1 MRRVVIAFLL
11 AAVFACVGATSASA
25 NATDTA
31 TWLVLQV
38 NDQGFIPQAANP
50 SQPNLSVTAQAI
62 TALAA
67 VHEFQPVAEF
77 MMTYI
82 DAHVDDFV
90 VRNGVDDPGA
100 LSYVIL
106 ARAAMGESTNT
117 LITRLQAT
125 QQTSGPLAGLFG
137 AADASF
143 DGAFRQ
149 GLSLLALHTAGVS
162 NAKGVTWLEDQQCAD
177 GLWTSLR
184 TDTSQPCAAADS
196 VTFAGPDTNSSAVAA
211 LGLFAQGATPFVDA
225 AVTGLKAV
233 RNAGGGWGFVARAD
247 QASDANSTGLVMTAL
262 RTINGSIDTKGLAAL
277 EKLTVGCDADPAD
290 IGGVAFQPDNKG
302 KLVPDAFA
310 TVQALPALAG
320 ASLPLVDVTFGALG
334 ASACTA
340 AAPSTTST
348 TVPVSTA
355 GSSSTTTTTTAPVA
369 AAAELPRTGSSSTPL
384 VVIGA
389 LCVLA
394 GGAVLGGAR
403 RRRA

>member
-1 MRRVVIAFLL
+1 
-11 AAVFACVGATSASA
+11 VFACVGATSASA

-31 TWLVLQV
+31 AWLVHQV
-38 NDQGFIPQAANP
+38 NSQGFIPQAANP
-50 SQPNLSVTAQAI
+50 SQANLSVTAQAI

-67 VHEFQPVAEF
+67 VHTHQSTAQA

-82 DAHVDDFV
+82 DAHIDDFV

-117 LITRLQAT
+117 LITRLEAT
-125 QQTSGPLAGLFG
+125 QQASGPFAGLFG

-177 GLWTSLR
+177 GLWQALR
-184 TDTSQPCAAADS
+184 DTTTQCAAADPVVFPS
-196 VTFAGPDTNSSAVAA
+196 PDTNSSALAA
-211 LGLFAQGATPFVDA
+211 LGLFAQGATTFANA
-225 AVTGLKAV
+225 AVTALNGV
-233 RNAGGGWGFVARAD
+233 RNASGGWGYVARAD
-247 QASDANSTGLVMTAL
+247 QASDANSTGLVMAAL
-262 RTINGSIDTKGLAAL
+262 RTITGTVDTKAMAAL
-277 EKLTVGCDADPAD
+277 DALAVGCDGDPAD
-290 IGGVAFQPDNKG
+290 VGGVAFQPDKTG
-302 KLVPDAFA
+302 TLVPDGYA

-320 ASLPLVDVTFGALG
+320 ASLPLVDVSFGAPG
-334 ASACTA
+334 ASACTTE
-340 AAPSTTST
+340 PSLPTTTTS
-348 TVPVSTA
+348 VAVSTA
-355 GSSSTTTTTTAPVA
+355 GSSSTTTTAAPVVA
-369 AAAELPRTGSSSTPL
+369 TAELPRTGSSSMPL
-384 VVIGA
+384 IVIGA
-389 LCVLA
+389 VSVLA